1 MHRFYKLGGAD
12 FDTFYTELRF
22 CLAPLFLI
30 IEKFDVMHHF
40 QSSALPFSAPRLQRT
55 RRSGM
60 HRSYKLGGADVGTCY
75 SELWFCL
82 APLFMDIEK
91 FDEMYQFQSSALPFS
106 APQRWTWHGARCL
119 CILRTFDCFDHA
131 LMHNSELSSSKYHAY
146 TVHVPPDLLT
156 LITHIHTRMVL
167 TSRTYNPM
175 LHALEC
181 GPPWTQSLGGTQ
193 ARPTFLPRAIAHAV
207 PWQKTNWRDRR

>member
-1 MHRFYKLGGAD
+1 MHRFHKLGGAD

-30 IEKFDVMHHF
+30 IEKFDVIHHF

-75 SELWFCL
+75 SELWFCV
-82 APLFMDIEK
+82 APLFPDIEK
-91 FDEMYQFQSSALPFS
+91 FDEMHQFQSSALPFS

-119 CILRTFDCFDHA
+119 CIPRTFDCFDHA
-131 LMHNSELSSSKYHAY
+131 LMHNSELSSLPCMYHR
-146 TVHVPPDLLT
+146 
-156 LITHIHTRMVL
+156 I
-167 TSRTYNPM
+167 S
-175 LHALEC
+175 
-181 GPPWTQSLGGTQ
+181 
-193 ARPTFLPRAIAHAV
+193 
-207 PWQKTNWRDRR
+207 